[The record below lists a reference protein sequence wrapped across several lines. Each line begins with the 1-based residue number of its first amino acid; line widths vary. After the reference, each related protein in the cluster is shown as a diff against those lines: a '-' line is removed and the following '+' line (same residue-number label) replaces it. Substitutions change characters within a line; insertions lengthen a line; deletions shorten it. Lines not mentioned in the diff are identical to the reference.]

1 MISKA
6 TKVGVGVSK
15 EYSKNV
21 VVEYPNLIPQGLVI
35 RIIHVLAPLT

>member
-35 RIIHVLAPLT
+35 RKIHVLAPLT